1 MLTGTKRRR
10 QSLKWVCRGQATE
23 KGRIYQVEP
32 ADPRVL
38 AEEQLNAMAPETP
51 LSRSF
56 ADTELFIH
64 EMELHQIEL
73 EIQSSEMSLAR
84 VEVETALEQYRDLY
98 DLAPVGYLTLDRD
111 GVIRAVNL
119 TGAGLL
125 GGDSSRLLG
134 RRFGQFLAGE
144 ARPVFTEFLDK
155 VFTGAPRQGCEV
167 PLLKG
172 RKPPFFVQIEAVATA
187 SDELCRAVVIDI
199 SARRLREM
207 AQEILH
213 SERACRFA
221 KLEKA
226 NFELE
231 KANIELEAFN
241 YSVSHDL
248 CNPLTSITGFAQV
261 LLRTSKDLLDEQSR
275 GHLRRIHA
283 SALRMKQL
291 IDTLFDFSRV
301 AHVGMHRQTF
311 DMSEMAHAVAEQL
324 ELEQRES
331 RVTFRIAQGIKGDG
345 DAKLCRIVLENLMGN
360 AWKYTVHRVGTVI
373 EFGMTELGGKPVFFV
388 GDNGPGFNMAH
399 AGQLF
404 LPFQRIPGI
413 DVDGHGIGLATVKRI
428 VRRHGG
434 RVWAE
439 SSPGDG
445 ATFFFTFE

>member
-1 MLTGTKRRR
+1 MFIVTERHR

-23 KGRIYQVEP
+23 KGRIYLVEP
-32 ADPRVL
+32 ADLRSL
-38 AEEQLNAMAPETP
+38 AEERLNAMAPEAP
-51 LSRSF
+51 LPRSY
-56 ADTELFIH
+56 AETQLFIH
-64 EMELHQIEL
+64 ELEVHQIEL
-73 EIQSSEMSLAR
+73 EIQSAEMSLAR
-84 VEVETALEQYRDLY
+84 DEVDTALEQYRDLY
-98 DLAPVGYLTLDRD
+98 DFAPVGYLTLDRD

-125 GGDSSRLLG
+125 GSDRSRLLG
-134 RRFGQFLAGE
+134 RRFGLFLADE
-144 ARPVFTEFLDK
+144 ARPVFAEFLDK
-155 VFTGAPRQGCEV
+155 VFTGAARQGCEV

-172 RKPPFFVQIEAVATA
+172 RKHPLFVQIEGVASA
-187 SDELCRAVVIDI
+187 SDELCRAVIIDI
-199 SARRLREM
+199 SVRRELEM
-207 AQEILH
+207 HHEILH
-213 SERACRFA
+213 TELASRTA
-221 KLEKA
+221 KLEEA
-226 NFELE
+226 NFALE
-231 KANIELEAFN
+231 SANMELEAFN

-248 CNPLTSITGFAQV
+248 CSPLTSINGFAQV
-261 LLRTSKDLLDEQSR
+261 LLRICKDQLDEQSK
-275 GHLRRIHA
+275 GHLRGIHT

-291 IDTLFDFSRV
+291 IASLLDFSRV
-301 AHVGMHRQTF
+301 AHIGIHRETF
-311 DMSEMAHAVAEQL
+311 DMSEMAHAVAEGLKL
-324 ELEQRES
+324 EERES
-331 RVTFRIAQGIKGDG
+331 RVTFRLAEGIKGNG
-345 DAKLCRIVLENLMGN
+345 DARLCRIVLENLMGN

-404 LPFQRIPGI
+404 IPFQRIPGI